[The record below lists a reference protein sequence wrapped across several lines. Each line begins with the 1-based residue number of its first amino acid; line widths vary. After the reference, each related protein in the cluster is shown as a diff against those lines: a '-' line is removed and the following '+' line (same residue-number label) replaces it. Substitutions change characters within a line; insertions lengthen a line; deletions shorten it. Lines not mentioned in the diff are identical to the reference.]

1 MTDRDAGAGHV
12 TAPPLLSLG
21 LYLPMTATAGSTGQL
36 VAEVTRET
44 LAAEQAGLDIVLV
57 PEHHSGPPV
66 SLTSPTTLTSWLL
79 AQTATIKIGPGVML
93 PALQHSAHIAEWAA
107 LLQHASGNRLV
118 LGVGPGYQAQDFE
131 RFGVEHARRGKL
143 FEEALAGVRDCWR
156 SVSHGTMPELDRDR
170 EPQIW
175 IGAWTSRTVR
185 RAALLGDVW
194 LVDPMRTVCE
204 IESMEKIYRSAATA
218 AGRAPRVVVIR
229 ELWVDETDA
238 LARTRYEPHAR
249 QVVDYYRRRGA
260 LGETDA
266 TVESLTRERIVC
278 GSPATVAAE
287 LVELVRRTSAE
298 TVIATLRQPGGPA
311 HEHVLEAIRLLGEDV
326 LPDANR
332 ALSNDR
338 AGARA

>member
-1 MTDRDAGAGHV
+1 MTDRDAGTGQV
-12 TAPPLLSLG
+12 TAPAPLSLG
-21 LYLPMTATAGSTGQL
+21 IYLPMTATAGSAGQL
-36 VAEVTRET
+36 IAEVARET
-44 LAAEQAGLDIVLV
+44 RAAEQAGLDIVLV
-57 PEHHSGPPV
+57 PEHHSGPSV
-66 SLTSPTTLTSWLL
+66 SLTSPTTLTTWLL
-79 AQTATIKIGPGVML
+79 AQTATIMIGPGVML
-93 PALQHSAHIAEWAA
+93 PALQHPAHIAEWAA

-131 RFGVEHARRGKL
+131 RFGVDHARRGKL
-143 FEEALAGVRDCWR
+143 FEEAVRGVRDCWR
-156 SVSHGTMPELDRDR
+156 SVSDGTVPELGRDQ

-175 IGAWTSRTVR
+175 IGAWAPATVR

-204 IESMEKIYRSAATA
+204 IESMEKVYRSAVIA

-229 ELWVDETDA
+229 ELWVDETDT
-238 LARTRYEPHAR
+238 LARTRYEPHAM
-249 QVVDYYRRRGA
+249 QIVDYYRRRGA

-266 TVESLTRERIVC
+266 TIESLTRERIVC

-311 HEHVLEAIRLLGEDV
+311 HEHVLEAIRLLGGDV
-326 LPDANR
+326 LPAANR
-332 ALSNDR
+332 ALGNDR
-338 AGARA
+338 VGARA